1 MKLRALVIAP
11 HHDDESIGCG
21 GLIAKLAEAGWDM
34 AICVVFA
41 PIEGINTPEHQ
52 KRLCEANSAASLLGA
67 KRIGDLNFPCR
78 EFISIETITWQIVEV
93 LRQTQP
99 QLVLIPHETE
109 RDPEHI
115 SSYRA
120 CLEAL
125 WLSASGFRSE
135 LGPPLKGIDIVLG
148 YEVWTPI
155 THPQLTIDISGVIET
170 KLRAIRS
177 YASQLELTDYARAAR
192 GLAAYRGV
200 MYGGCSFAESYS
212 IIEAYENA
220 FYLTSF

>member
-1 MKLRALVIAP
+1 MKFRALVIAP
-11 HHDDESIGCG
+11 HHDDETIGCG
-21 GLIAKLAEAGWDM
+21 GLIAKLTERGWDI
-34 AICVVFA
+34 AVSVVFA
-41 PIEGINTPEHQ
+41 PIEGINSPEHQ
-52 KRLCEANSAASLLGA
+52 KRLDEANSAASLLGA
-67 KRIGDLNFPCR
+67 RRIGDFNFPCR
-78 EFISIETITWQIVEV
+78 EFIPIETITWKIVEV

-99 QLVLIPHETE
+99 QLVLIPHETD

-125 WLSASGFRSE
+125 WLSASSFRRE

-155 THPQLTIDISGVIET
+155 AHPQLTIDISGVLET
-170 KLRAIRS
+170 KLCAIQC
-177 YASQLELTDYARAAR
+177 YASQLEFTNYAVAAR

-212 IIEAYENA
+212 IIEAHENA
-220 FYLTSF
+220 LSLTSF

>member
-1 MKLRALVIAP
+1 MEFRALVIAP

-21 GLIAKLAEAGWDM
+21 GLIAKLAEAGWDIAVM
-34 AICVVFA
+34 VLFA

-52 KRLCEANSAASLLGA
+52 ERLEEANAAASLLGA
-67 KRIGDLNFPCR
+67 RRIGDLNFPGR
-78 EFISIETITWQIVEV
+78 EFISMETITWKIVEV

-99 QLVLIPHETE
+99 QLVLIPHDRD
-109 RDPEHI
+109 RDPEHLA
-115 SSYRA
+115 SHRA

-125 WLSASGFRSE
+125 WLSASGFHRE
-135 LGPPLKGIDIVLG
+135 LGPPFKGIDIVLG

-155 THPQLTIDISGVIET
+155 THPQLTIDISGVLET
-170 KLRAIRS
+170 KLSAIRC
-177 YASQLELTDYARAAR
+177 YASQLELTDYATAAR
-192 GLAAYRGV
+192 GLAAYRGI

-212 IIEAYENA
+212 IIEAHENA